1 MKKWLVALA
10 CTSVMATGCAS
21 SSPSGEEAKGIGGT
35 LKVVTGRTDAEEL
48 FEKIESDFKALYPE
62 VTDIIWESSADY
74 SNYITT
80 RMNTTDYGDVLII
93 PFSMSGEP
101 ELYPNYFEPLGTV
114 EALSKDYIDV
124 TEADYEGTSYGLPT
138 AINSLGIV
146 YNADVFEA
154 AGITSFPTSVE
165 EFLEACKKIKE
176 NTDAIPFFT
185 NYSGVAIWGGALT
198 SFAGE
203 KYKADTLE
211 KGTAFEEGQP
221 MREVMDLFYN
231 LALNGYTE
239 QDPVTM
245 DSAQGKQ
252 MIADG
257 KIAMMMTGSQDVRPI
272 SELSGNTATIK
283 IAPFPV
289 LLEGKTTIAF
299 GAPEV
304 MGINV
309 NSENKETARAFLDF
323 FISADS
329 KYADDL
335 GGMSPAKADFTSEE
349 KELFEN
355 SNIVLTAGSEEPETD
370 ALYNSIANEVG
381 VARLTDV
388 LQQAINMGL
397 YPDQYESYEA
407 YVSQLESKWA
417 QAVSEYA
424 K

>member
-124 TEADYEGTSYGLPT
+124 TEADYEGISYGLPT

-176 NTDAIPFFT
+176 KTDA
-185 NYSGVAIWGGALT
+185 
-198 SFAGE
+198 
-203 KYKADTLE
+203 K
-211 KGTAFEEGQP
+211 
-221 MREVMDLFYN
+221 LFRSCY
-231 LALNGYTE
+231 
-239 QDPVTM
+239 
-245 DSAQGKQ
+245 
-252 MIADG
+252 
-257 KIAMMMTGSQDVRPI
+257 
-272 SELSGNTATIK
+272 
-283 IAPFPV
+283 
-289 LLEGKTTIAF
+289 
-299 GAPEV
+299 
-304 MGINV
+304 MG
-309 NSENKETARAFLDF
+309 R
-323 FISADS
+323 
-329 KYADDL
+329 
-335 GGMSPAKADFTSEE
+335 
-349 KELFEN
+349 
-355 SNIVLTAGSEEPETD
+355 
-370 ALYNSIANEVG
+370 
-381 VARLTDV
+381 R
-388 LQQAINMGL
+388 
-397 YPDQYESYEA
+397 SYIFC
-407 YVSQLESKWA
+407 W
-417 QAVSEYA
+417 
-424 K
+424 